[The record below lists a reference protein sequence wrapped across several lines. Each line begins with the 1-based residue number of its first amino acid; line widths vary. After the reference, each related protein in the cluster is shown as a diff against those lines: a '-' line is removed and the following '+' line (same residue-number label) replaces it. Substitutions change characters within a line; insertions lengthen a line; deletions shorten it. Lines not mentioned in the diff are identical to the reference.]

1 MDVSRKI
8 DLETW
13 PRTAMFHFFKNFTE
27 PFHGVCIR
35 MDCTEAFAYAKASRI
50 SVFLTLVHCSLVAAH
65 GVQNFRTRILNG
77 EPWEFKRIN
86 AGCAVGRENGTIGFA
101 HYPFHDDL
109 IEFARTGSEAIE
121 EAKNR
126 TDLERPPGQN
136 LIRFSSLPWLDF
148 TSLSHARNFNVEDSA
163 PRISFGKITES
174 DGRRTLP
181 VSIHVHH
188 GLVDGS
194 HVGEFVDLLQ
204 ARLDCF

>member
-1 MDVSRKI
+1 MAFSRKI
-8 DLETW
+8 DLATW
-13 PRTAMFHFFKNFTE
+13 PRTAMFQKFHSFSE

-35 MDCTEAFAYAKASRI
+35 MDCTSAFAYAKANRI
-50 SVFLTLVHCSLVAAH
+50 SVFLTLVHCSLAAAN
-65 GVQNFRTRILNG
+65 GIENFRTRVLDG
-77 EPWEFKRIN
+77 EPWIFDVIN
-86 AGCAVGRENGTIGFA
+86 AGCAVGRDNGTIGFA

-109 IEFARTGSEAIE
+109 TEFARTGSEAIDD
-121 EAKNR
+121 AKNR
-126 TDLERPPGQN
+126 TDLESPPGQN

-148 TSLSHARNFNVEDSA
+148 TSLSHARNYNVEDSA

-194 HVGEFVDLLQ
+194 HVGAFVEALQ
-204 ARLDCF
+204 QCFNSF

>member
-1 MDVSRKI
+1 MDNSRKI
-8 DLETW
+8 DLATW
-13 PRTAMFHFFKNFTE
+13 PRTTMFQFFQGFTE
-27 PFHGVCIR
+27 PFHSVCVR
-35 MDCTEAFAYAKASRI
+35 MDCTEAFAYAKANRI
-50 SVFLTLVHCSLVAAH
+50 SVFLTLVHCTLVAAH
-65 GVQNFRTRILNG
+65 GVENFRMRILAG
-77 EPWEFKRIN
+77 EPWIFDCIN

-121 EAKNR
+121 DAKNR

-194 HVGEFVDLLQ
+194 HVGEFVEAMQ
-204 ARLDCF
+204 QRLNSF